1 MRRPH
6 IRILMTTVA
15 LATIAGA
22 SGAFAVDLSTN
33 TNVSDWSGSGT
44 LPGDNLDIEDIR
56 GQSVADRPRPGYD
69 AVGIRAG
76 SFVILP
82 EVNVSEI
89 YDDNVFATRND
100 EVDDFITTVS
110 PQVNVLSNWNNHALN
125 FTAGL
130 DSYFYA
136 DETGEDRTDYNFGAD
151 GRLDIQRETN
161 VIAVISHAL
170 RHEDRGSATFSST
183 TASEPVEYTQTDGRL
198 ALNQRINRF
207 TATIGGTYTNLNY
220 DDVRSMA
227 GPILDEDLRDRE
239 IFSEALRLGYDVSP
253 DTTLYVQGSIN
264 QRRYDIDQPVQ
275 ERDSDGYEA
284 LVGSKFKLSNL
295 ASGQVFVGY
304 QDQNYDNS
312 AFKDINGVSY
322 GANVDWYVTTLT
334 TVHLNASS
342 TVEESDLG
350 GSSGYLRQVVGLS
363 ADHELLRNVILSG
376 SISYENDDYEG
387 TARNDDYYAGT
398 LGISYLLNRYL
409 AVGVDYDITDRNST
423 LSGLDYTRN
432 RVAFTIR
439 GQL

>member
-1 MRRPH
+1 MRCPH
-6 IRILMTTVA
+6 IRILLTTVA

-33 TNVSDWSGSGT
+33 TSVRDWSGSGT

-76 SFVILP
+76 SFIILP
-82 EVNVSEI
+82 SLNVSET
-89 YDDNVFATRND
+89 YDDNVFATKNGK
-100 EVDDFITTVS
+100 VDDFVTRVI
-110 PQVNVLSNWNNHALN
+110 PQVDIKSNWNNHALN
-125 FTAGL
+125 FTANS
-130 DSYFYA
+130 DSYIYA
-136 DETGEDRTDYNFGAD
+136 DETGEDRTDFTFGAD

-161 VIAVISHAL
+161 VIAAASYAQ

-183 TASEPVEYTQTDGRL
+183 TASEPVEYAQADGRL
-198 ALNQRINRF
+198 ALNQRFNRI
-207 TATIGGTYTNLNY
+207 TATVGATYTNLNY

-227 GPILDEDLRDRE
+227 GPVLDEDLRDRE

-253 DTTLYVQGSIN
+253 DTTLYVQGAIN
-264 QRRYDIDQPVQ
+264 QRRYDIDKPVQ
-275 ERDSDGYEA
+275 DRDSDGYEV
-284 LVGSKFKLSNL
+284 LVGSRFKLSNL
-295 ASGQVFVGY
+295 TAGQIFVGY
-304 QDQNYDNS
+304 QDQDYDNPG
-312 AFKDINGVSY
+312 FKDIDGVSY
-322 GANVDWYVTTLT
+322 GANVDWYATALT
-334 TVHLNASS
+334 TVHLNAAS

-350 GSSGYLRQVVGLS
+350 GSSGYLRQVVSLS
-363 ADHELLRNVILSG
+363 VDHELLRNLILSG
-376 SISYENDDYEG
+376 SVSYENDDYEG

-398 LGISYLLNRYL
+398 LGVAYLLNRYL
-409 AVGVDYDITDRNST
+409 AVGVDYDLTDRNST